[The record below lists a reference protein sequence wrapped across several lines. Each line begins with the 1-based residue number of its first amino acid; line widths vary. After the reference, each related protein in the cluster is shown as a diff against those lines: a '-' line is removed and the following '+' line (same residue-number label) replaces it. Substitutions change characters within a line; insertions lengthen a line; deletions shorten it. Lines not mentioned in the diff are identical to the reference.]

1 MSELCS
7 WFRQYT
13 GSWASLKDIQRSF
26 EKRIKRGIHDDWIKI
41 WYEAVAMYGPASK
54 TARVIQVH
62 NKAPLVGRKEI
73 AKAMIGLSSS
83 IQASWIALGS
93 GGTAPADAD
102 VKLQTEFTRSALSA
116 GDVLYDNHIAY
127 FNKFF

>member
-1 MSELCS
+1 
-7 WFRQYT
+7 
-13 GSWASLKDIQRSF
+13 
-26 EKRIKRGIHDDWIKI
+26 
-41 WYEAVAMYGPASK
+41 MYGPASK